1 MEVELSFHK
10 LKKFGVKWK
19 RNSSMGKQFNWFFS
33 SRARNIES
41 ISSGTFFMGSGSGDG
56 REISG

>member
-1 MEVELSFHK
+1 MSFHK

-19 RNSSMGKQFNWFFS
+19 RNSSVGKQFNWFFS